1 MRLFATPR
9 FRFFFHVLAWVLLGA
24 LCARAGLIR
33 AEEVPVGQRM
43 GALHGFLSLRDGNG
57 KVIAVG
63 DQVDVAEGNNI
74 RARLTFHFRDGSLD
88 DEEAVFRQGRTFEL
102 IWDHHVQ
109 KGPSFPKP
117 LDLTIEVPKG
127 EVTWRESSGKGSKTK
142 HKHMTLPSDLVNGM
156 VSLAVQNFPAKAGEI
171 KVSYLVIDS
180 GPRVVQFAI
189 TRDGADKVLLGD
201 ESRRAERYNVHIEI
215 GGEAGVVASLFGK
228 QPPDFKMWAVDGAV
242 PVFLRM
248 TGALYEGG
256 PAWTM
261 TLAAPEWPEEK
272 R

>member
-1 MRLFATPR
+1 MQFFAISR
-9 FRFFFHVLAWVLLGA
+9 RIFFSVALTLLAPAALLGG
-24 LCARAGLIR
+24 AGWLR
-33 AEEVPVGQRM
+33 AEEIPVDQRM
-43 GALHGFLSLRDGNG
+43 GALHGFLLLRDGHG

-117 LDLTIEVPKG
+117 LDVTIDVPKG
-127 EVTWRESSGKGSKTK
+127 EVTWSESSGKGSKTK
-142 HKHMTLPSDLVNGM
+142 HKHMALPTDLVNGM
-156 VSLAVQNFPAKAGEI
+156 VSLAVQNFPGKAGEI

-180 GPRVVQFAI
+180 GPRVVQFVI
-189 TRDGADKVLLGD
+189 TRDGASKVLLGG

-215 GGEAGVVASLFGK
+215 GGAAGVVASLFGK
-228 QPPDFKMWAVDGAV
+228 QPPDFNMWVVDGPV
-242 PVFLRM
+242 PVFVRM

-261 TLAAPEWPEEK
+261 TLSAPEWPEG